1 MKRAMGSTVKK
12 IVYEKGFGEP
22 IITNDG
28 KDHSNDP
35 FFLKKLEKAKKT
47 LSGAIFPED
56 LKK

>member
-1 MKRAMGSTVKK
+1 MGSAVKK

-22 IITNDG
+22 IIRNDS